1 MLHYVAA
8 LQGCYCFAEHPLPA
22 KIAVAAPSNSCPSS
36 SSVIAADF
44 WWNVVSS
51 STGTYTDLLC
61 LCRSSSV
68 LFHGRRQD
76 DVVEFEAGTSKVSKV
91 NSSMDDIDDHGDMDL
106 NRVLS
111 NYNFGEVEALNDEMK
126 EQSDTVLFESLRRL
140 QLVSM

>member
-1 MLHYVAA
+1 MDCDRVD
-8 LQGCYCFAEHPLPA
+8 
-22 KIAVAAPSNSCPSS
+22 PSVPNDGADGGARGSDDDDGAYKSS
-36 SSVIAADF
+36 DF
-44 WWNVVSS
+44 YHN
-51 STGTYTDLLC
+51 
-61 LCRSSSV
+61 
-68 LFHGRRQD
+68 QD